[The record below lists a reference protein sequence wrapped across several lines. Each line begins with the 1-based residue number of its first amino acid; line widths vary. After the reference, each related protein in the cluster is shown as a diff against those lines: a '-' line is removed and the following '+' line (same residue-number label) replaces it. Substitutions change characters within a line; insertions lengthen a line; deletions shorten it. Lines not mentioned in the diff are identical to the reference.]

1 MKDFLTKEVLT
12 QRIGHLVPILNDK
25 IYLFEE
31 YYDLYYL
38 TGLKLS
44 KGTLLVG
51 SQIALFVDARYE
63 EIAKK
68 KCPWPVYALSEE
80 VIKKWLQECAEKK
93 LYFDGLKTSYDR
105 YVFWHKLTQVLNK
118 ELIAEHSP
126 LQAIRMIKS
135 DQELE
140 ALEHSAH
147 LLVKGFSYIKSLLK
161 EGVTE
166 LQVAKAFEI
175 FCLEQGAQ
183 KLSFE
188 PIIAFGE
195 NSAMPHY
202 RSGSTRLNLPTVVLI
217 DIGVTLNDYAS
228 DMTRTLLLG
237 EVDPKLFEIYNV
249 VKDTHDRVLQH
260 VKPGVSIRF
269 LDEFARNCIQ
279 NYPIL
284 HALGHGIG
292 LEVHEYPRISIQ
304 SLEDTILQK
313 NMVIT
318 IEPGIYIPGLGGVRY
333 EDTVVLQE
341 NGFKNFYNKL

>member
-1 MKDFLTKEVLT
+1 MTDFLTKE
-12 QRIGHLVPILNDK
+12 ILAERVDRLLALLSDK
-25 IYLFEE
+25 IFVFEE

-44 KGTLLVG
+44 KGTLLIG
-51 SQIALFVDARYE
+51 SQIALFVDTRYE

-68 KCPWPVYALSEE
+68 KCPWPVYTLSEE
-80 VIKKWLQECAEKK
+80 AIKKWLQASPEKN
-93 LYFDGLKTSYDR
+93 LCFDGAKTSYDR
-105 YVFWHKLTQVLNK
+105 YIFWDKLTQVLNK
-118 ELIAEHSP
+118 ELIAENSP

-135 DQELE
+135 DEELQ
-140 ALEHSAH
+140 ALEQSAD
-147 LLVKGFSYIKSLLK
+147 LLTRGFSYIKSLLK

-166 LQVAKAFEI
+166 SQLAKAFEI

-183 KLSFE
+183 KLAFE

-202 RSGSTRLNLPTVVLI
+202 RSGSTQLKLPTVVLI

-228 DMTRTLLLG
+228 DMPRTLLLG
-237 EVDPKLFEIYNV
+237 EVDPRLFEIYNL

-269 LDEFARNCIQ
+269 LDQFARSCIQ

-333 EDTVVLQE
+333 EDTVVLQD